1 MRRNSVAI
9 VWVLGIVGT
18 VAVYQI
24 GPDRFM
30 FNLLNVLVHFGDT
43 LDELANQLIYGAFD
57 FMRALALGLFG
68 VFVVLCAIANRRG
81 LRSIR
86 TLVVV
91 SLLFLALI
99 GTFGVNDGVSIS
111 RHWMGAFILAVVS
124 AAVMTRRLSRQTA
137 ITAPRAGSMV
147 R

>member
-9 VWVLGIVGT
+9 VWLLGIVGT

-24 GPDRFM
+24 GPDRFV
-30 FNLLNVLVHFGDT
+30 FNLLNALVHFGDT
-43 LDELANQLIYGAFD
+43 LDELTGRLMYGAFD
-57 FMRALALGLFG
+57 LMRALALGLFG
-68 VFVVLCAIANRRG
+68 VFVVLCVIANRRG
-81 LRSIR
+81 LRSIS

-111 RHWMGAFILAVVS
+111 RHWMGAFVLAVVG
-124 AAVMTRRLSRQTA
+124 AAVMTRRLSRQTTSA
-137 ITAPRAGSMV
+137 ASGTGSMI